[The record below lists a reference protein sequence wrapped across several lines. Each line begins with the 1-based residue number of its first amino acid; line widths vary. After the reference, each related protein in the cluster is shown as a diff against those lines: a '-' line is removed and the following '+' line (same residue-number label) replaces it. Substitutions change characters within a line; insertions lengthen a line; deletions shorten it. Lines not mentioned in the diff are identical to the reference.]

1 MCIMYACTLYTFGV
15 MSVFVVEMM
24 YEVYKVYNVC
34 LYFITFSIMSAFVMN
49 IMYKV
54 YKILCL
60 YGISGVLSIEAM
72 VEVRV
77 RAEIRDKLGL
87 WLGSVWW
94 LGLTLGLG
102 LGLRLRDKLVLG

>member
-1 MCIMYACTLYTFGV
+1 MYACTVCIFGI
-15 MSVFVVEMM
+15 MSAFVVEMM
-24 YEVYKVYNVC
+24 YKVYKVYNVC
-34 LYFITFSIMSAFVMN
+34 LYFITFSIMSAFVVKM
-49 IMYKV
+49 MYKV

-94 LGLTLGLG
+94 LALKLGLG
-102 LGLRLRDKLVLG
+102 LGLGLSF